1 MRWER
6 EAAGTDYSRE
16 EVRCNYKRAGHWP
29 EGRVCSWGL
38 ACTAAVS
45 AIEEGIR
52 RTAFPHSAQELDR
65 YYPLP
70 GLKAFLS
77 A

>member
-16 EVRCNYKRAGHWP
+16 EVRCNYKRAGHWT
-29 EGRVCSWGL
+29 EDRVWERGL
-38 ACTAAVS
+38 GCTAAVS
-45 AIEEGIR
+45 AIEEGIQ
-52 RTAFPHSAQELDR
+52 RTVFPHSAQALDR

-70 GLKAFLS
+70 GPKAFPS

>member
-1 MRWER
+1 MRLER
-6 EAAGTDYSRE
+6 EAAGTDYSLE
-16 EVRCNYKRAGHWP
+16 GVHCNCSRTGHWP
-29 EGRVCSWGL
+29 GGRACSRGL
-38 ACTAAVS
+38 ECTAAAS

-52 RTAFPHSAQELDR
+52 RTEVPHFAQALDR

-70 GLKAFLS
+70 VLKAFLS

>member
-1 MRWER
+1 MRLER

-16 EVRCNYKRAGHWP
+16 GVRCNYKRAGHWT
-29 EGRVCSWGL
+29 EDRVWERGL
-38 ACTAAVS
+38 GCTAAVS
-45 AIEEGIR
+45 ATEEGIQS
-52 RTAFPHSAQELDR
+52 TAFPHSAQALDR
-65 YYPLP
+65 YYPLL